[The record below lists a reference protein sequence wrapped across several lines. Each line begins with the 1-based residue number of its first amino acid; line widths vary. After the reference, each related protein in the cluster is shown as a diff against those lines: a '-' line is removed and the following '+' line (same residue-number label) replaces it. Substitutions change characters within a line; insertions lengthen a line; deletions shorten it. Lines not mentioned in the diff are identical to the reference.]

1 MPASAR
7 VPAMNV
13 ALRKP
18 MTTEDFFTWV
28 EGRDGRYEFDGVQPV
43 AMSPCTNNHGTIA
56 DKLNLE
62 LAQRLAGSPCQSR
75 SPQGGG
81 VATTGGKVR
90 SPEATVTCS
99 KIRGRD
105 RLIPNPVIVFEV
117 ISESTR
123 RIDQIDKLREY
134 HAVPSIK
141 RYVIIEQI
149 GVAVTVHSR
158 VGNEPWATLPYG
170 KGDVLDL
177 PEIGIQLPVD
187 LLYETVDFNEE
198 QDAEPGE

>member
-1 MPASAR
+1 MPAGAR

-18 MTTEDFFTWV
+18 MTMEDFFTWA
-28 EGRDGRYEFDGVQPV
+28 EGRDGRYEFDGFQPV
-43 AMSPCTNNHGTIA
+43 AMAPCTNNHGTIA
-56 DKLNLE
+56 DSLTLE
-62 LAQRLAGSPCQSR
+62 LAHRLAGSPCRSR

-99 KIRGRD
+99 KIPGRG

-123 RIDQIDKLREY
+123 HTDQIDKLREY

-149 GVAVTVHSR
+149 EVAVTVHSR
-158 VGNEPWATLPYG
+158 QGDEPWATMPYG
-170 KGDVLDL
+170 AGDILDL
-177 PEIGIQLPVD
+177 PEIGIQLPID
-187 LLYETVDFNEE
+187 LLYRDVDFE
-198 QDAEPGE
+198 QGQDLEPTT

>member
-7 VPAMNV
+7 ISTMNV
-13 ALRKP
+13 ALSKP
-18 MTTEDFFTWV
+18 MTREAFLLWAESQD
-28 EGRDGRYEFDGVQPV
+28 RRYEFDGFQPV
-43 AMSPCTNNHGTIA
+43 AMTNGTNNHGTISNN
-56 DKLNLE
+56 LNVE
-62 LAQRLAGSPCQSR
+62 LTLLLRGSPCR
-75 SPQGGG
+75 SMPPEGGG
-81 VATTGGKVR
+81 VATMGSKVR

-99 KIRGRD
+99 KVRGQD

-123 RIDQIDKLREY
+123 RIDLIDKLREY

-141 RYVIIEQI
+141 RYVVIEQT

-158 VGNEPWATLPYG
+158 QGDEPWATMPYG
-170 KGDVLDL
+170 VGGILDL

-187 LLYETVDFNEE
+187 LLYRDVDFDQE
-198 QDAEPGE
+198 QNPGSAT